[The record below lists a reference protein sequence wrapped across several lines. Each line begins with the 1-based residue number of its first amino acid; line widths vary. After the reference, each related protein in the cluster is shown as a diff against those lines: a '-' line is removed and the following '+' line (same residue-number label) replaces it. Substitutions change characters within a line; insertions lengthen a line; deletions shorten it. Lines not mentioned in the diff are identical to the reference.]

1 MERYTRFLLKH
12 RVQVII
18 LFVAAAAVCAVL
30 SGLVGVNY
38 KFADYLPEEAASTRA
53 IEVMEEEYRQA
64 VPNMRVLV
72 YDVSIPE
79 ALEYKDRLKTA
90 EGVQEVSWLDDAVN
104 IYEPLE
110 MAPQKTIDEWYKDG
124 NALFSVT
131 VDEEKEEEAVAAVR
145 EIIGDENCMA
155 GAAVESVVA
164 PADTFVDEPVE
175 TGKPLLPGG
184 AEGVHRMLE
193 QFVQIEPHFLH
204 AVEALLRKAAREDHS
219 PPLEIVA
226 DARPGHELLVDAHD
240 EVAGLHGDGPAV
252 DDHVGLAPFALVE
265 HHEVD
270 AVHPVGAL
278 DVVEVGEGEYLGA
291 RVLRARGHW
300 VLHAKGV
307 NCTTD
312 AQSN

>member
-1 MERYTRFLLKH
+1 MSIIIGGKTDGALYAFLLKH

-53 IEVMEEEYRQA
+53 IEVMEEEYSQA

-145 EIIGDENCMA
+145 EIIGDETVC
-155 GAAVESVVA
+155 GSC
-164 PADTFVDEPVE
+164 
-175 TGKPLLPGG
+175 GRKRGRG
-184 AEGVHRMLE
+184 IRYGEGCS
-193 QFVQIEPHFLH
+193 
-204 AVEALLRKAAREDHS
+204 EDHASCGSDHSSDS
-219 PPLEIVA
+219 P
-226 DARPGHELLVDAHD
+226 DHNQFLV
-240 EVAGLHGDGPAV
+240 
-252 DDHVGLAPFALVE
+252 
-265 HHEVD
+265 
-270 AVHPVGAL
+270 
-278 DVVEVGEGEYLGA
+278 
-291 RVLRARGHW
+291 
-300 VLHAKGV
+300 
-307 NCTTD
+307 
-312 AQSN
+312 

>member
-1 MERYTRFLLKH
+1 M
-12 RVQVII
+12 
-18 LFVAAAAVCAVL
+18 VAARRDFEPRPCP
-30 SGLVGVNY
+30 LVQPVT
-38 KFADYLPEEAASTRA
+38 D
-53 IEVMEEEYRQA
+53 VEEEHAQT
-64 VPNMRVLV
+64 
-72 YDVSIPE
+72 SGQ
-79 ALEYKDRLKTA
+79 RL
-90 EGVQEVSWLDDAVN
+90 
-104 IYEPLE
+104 
-110 MAPQKTIDEWYKDG
+110 
-124 NALFSVT
+124 
-131 VDEEKEEEAVAAVR
+131 
-145 EIIGDENCMA
+145 
-155 GAAVESVVA
+155 AVESVVA
-164 PADTFVDEPVE
+164 PADTFVNEPVE

-252 DDHVGLAPFALVE
+252 DDHVGLAPFAQVE

-291 RVLRARGHW
+291 RVLRARGQLAPH
-300 VLHAKGV
+300 V
-307 NCTTD
+307 TD
-312 AQSN
+312 AELLYLVVFH